1 MSTQLQ
7 STALLLF
14 LRSEQDEARYKPLA
28 GDQKASVAL
37 FRRFNRYAI
46 QQARRTGLPLFVI
59 QGNQQVGATFGE
71 RLANAYQSVFDLGYE
86 QVIAIGNDCPELT
99 TALLLEAAAALE
111 QHAMVLGPAR
121 DGGAYLIGL
130 QRSAFNLAAFANL
143 PWQTDTVYEALQA
156 LANDAVAVLSTSFD
170 IDRHQTLSRQ
180 LWRVPIALRRVLSR
194 LMGQRRGNVFQLPGM
209 RFRAVFLHSI
219 GLRAPPLPAFL

>member
-14 LRSEQDEARYKPLA
+14 LRNEQDEARCKPLA
-28 GDQKASVAL
+28 GGQKASVAL
-37 FRRFNRYAI
+37 FRRFNHHAI
-46 QQARRTGLPLFVI
+46 QQARRTRLPLFVI
-59 QGNQQVGATFGE
+59 QGGQQVGATFGE

-86 QVIAIGNDCPELT
+86 RVIAIGNDCPELD
-99 TALLLEAAAALE
+99 TALLLKAAAALE

-130 QRSAFNLAAFANL
+130 QRSAFNRAAFANL

-156 LANDAVAVLSTSFD
+156 LANDEVAVLSTSFD
-170 IDRHQTLSRQ
+170 VDRPQTLGWQ

-209 RFRAVFLHSI
+209 RLRAVFVHSI